1 MAPPAAEAASSGGI
15 GWLRLLA
22 PEPGRLEFASRLAL
36 ICTLTVMVTAIYGT
50 PEPALTAYVAF
61 FLVKRDRASS
71 LLLSVAATLLITL
84 LIGVVFLIANVT
96 LDRPPWRVA
105 SMAVIAFGLLFLVSA
120 SKLGAGGGIVALIV
134 AYALDVLGRMPI
146 GEFATRGLLY
156 AWLFVGI
163 PAGVGAV
170 VALLIAPSPRQL
182 VQRALAHRLRLVAM
196 RLRGDDPQ
204 VAHAFEE
211 STREGDGEIRTWLKL
226 AGAERT
232 SAASQMAALRQAAG
246 STSQLMSLTAFA
258 SRTPEAQPPLEVRE
272 MLARSIDAKAEETTA
287 GHFVAPGSGAADIA
301 KAAPVPAP
309 ALATRVQRAFDDLLA
324 RFGTPAQGVA
334 PTAPQERGGFLRPD
348 AFTNSD
354 HVRFAL
360 KTTGA
365 AMFCYLLYS
374 LLNWPTIH
382 TCFITVFI
390 VSLGTVAESVEKLSL
405 RIAGCLVGAAL
416 GLVTLL
422 YVVPSLTS
430 IGGLLAA
437 VFVGTLMAAWVAAGS
452 PRIAYA
458 GFQIGFAFLLCA
470 VQGPGPSFDMLTIR
484 DRIIGILIG
493 NLVAYVASAHFW
505 PLGVAARIE
514 SAIADLLARMAA
526 EMRTGSRP
534 PEAAG
539 EWLGNMGA
547 IESDLDIA
555 RYEPDSVRPSDEW
568 LAHRREMVLQIGA
581 LQEPLAMLAREGA
594 ASAFRP
600 RLDRIAGSPASE
612 APTIPDMDDPLVA
625 LVDQR
630 LHELEAE
637 LAAAAPLGSTRIET
651 SSERPHAAA

>member
-1 MAPPAAEAASSGGI
+1 MAPPAADTTSSAATD
-15 GWLRLLA
+15 WLHLLA
-22 PEPGRLEFASRLAL
+22 PEPGRLEFAARLAL
-36 ICTLTVMVTAIYGT
+36 VCTLTVMVTVLYGT

-71 LLLSVAATLLITL
+71 LLLCVAAALLITL
-84 LIGVVFLIANVT
+84 LIGFVFVVANAT
-96 LDRPPWRVA
+96 LERPPWRVA
-105 SMAVIAFGLLFLVSA
+105 SMTVIAFGLLFLVSA
-120 SKLGAGGGIVALIV
+120 SKLGAGGGIFALIV
-134 AYALDVLGRMPI
+134 AYALDVLGRVPF
-146 GEFATRGLLY
+146 GELATRGLLY

-163 PAGVGAV
+163 PAAVGAV

-182 VQRALAHRLRLVAM
+182 VQRALAHRLRLVSAM
-196 RLRGDDPQ
+196 LRGGDAQ
-204 VAHAFEE
+204 AAHAFADHV
-211 STREGDGEIRTWLKL
+211 REGDGEVRTWLKL

-232 SAASQMAALRQAAG
+232 SPASEMAGLRQAAG
-246 STSQLMSLTAFA
+246 STAALMSLTAFA
-258 SRTPEAQPPLEVRE
+258 LQTPQAQPPLEARE
-272 MLARSIDAKAEETTA
+272 AIARSVDARAQEIT
-287 GHFVAPGSGAADIA
+287 GGRLFAPGPAAADLA
-301 KAAPVPAP
+301 NTLPAAT
-309 ALATRVQRAFDDLLA
+309 LAARVQRAFEALLA
-324 RFGTPAQGVA
+324 RFTRPAQQVA
-334 PTAPQERGGFLRPD
+334 PAAQPERGGFLRPD
-348 AFTNSD
+348 AFTNTD

-405 RIAGCLVGAAL
+405 RIAGALVGAVL

-430 IGGLLAA
+430 IGGLMAA
-437 VFVGTLMAAWVAAGS
+437 VFAGTLLAAWVAAGS

-493 NLVAYVASAHFW
+493 NLVAYVVSAHFW
-505 PLGVAARIE
+505 PLGVAQRIE
-514 SAIADLLARMAA
+514 SGIAGLLERMAA
-526 EMRTGSRP
+526 ETRGGARP
-534 PEAAG
+534 TEAAG
-539 EWLGNMGA
+539 EWLGRLGA

-555 RYEPDSVRPSDEW
+555 RYEPDSVRPADEW
-568 LAHRREMVLQIGA
+568 LAHRRGVVRQLGA
-581 LQEPLAMLAREGA
+581 LQEPLALLASE
-594 ASAFRP
+594 SELCAFQP
-600 RLDRIAGSPASE
+600 RLDRIAGAPVDAPEASPM
-612 APTIPDMDDPLVA
+612 PDMHDPLAA

-630 LHELEAE
+630 LHDLETA
-637 LAAAAPLGSTRIET
+637 LAASEPSDTARVET
-651 SSERPHAAA
+651 SPERPHAAA